1 MVSATL
7 FALLCFSLVILLFKM
22 APKYS
27 AEVLVSVD
35 KHKDLAVMCLMETI
49 HVFSKLRSNMSYST
63 VGGKFTVNQST
74 ICIK

>member
-35 KHKDLAVMCLMETI
+35 KHKEAAMCLMETI
-49 HVFSKLRSNMSYST
+49 HVFSKLRSSMSYST